1 MDNESGKIHVDDEM
15 HKLVEERVK
24 HETRHW
30 TQEDFDE
37 LDAAMKNIAD
47 RPIWNAI
54 YQARK
59 WALIQARASVVKL
72 ETEEERR
79 EWFDVMIENEN
90 YFIESTNRKDEE

>member
-1 MDNESGKIHVDDEM
+1 MSKEELYN
-15 HKLVEERVK
+15 LVEERVK

-30 TQEDFDE
+30 TQDDFDE
-37 LDAAMKNIAD
+37 LNLAMKNIAD

-59 WALIQARASVVKL
+59 WAFIQARASVVKL

-79 EWFDVMIENEN
+79 EWFDRMIENEN
-90 YFIESTNRKDEE
+90 NFIEQTNKKK

>member
-15 HKLVEERVK
+15 HKPVEERVK
-24 HETRHW
+24 YETRHW
-30 TQEDFDE
+30 TQGGFDE
-37 LDAAMKNIAD
+37 FNAAMKNIAD

-72 ETEEERR
+72 ETEEGRR
-79 EWFDVMIENEN
+79 EWFDRMIEREN
-90 YFIESTNRKDEE
+90 HSIELTNRKNED

>member
-1 MDNESGKIHVDDEM
+1 MSEEGKIHVDDEM
-15 HKLVEERVK
+15 HKLVEERAK

-37 LDAAMKNIAD
+37 FNAAMKNIAD

-72 ETEEERR
+72 ETEEERK
-79 EWFDVMIENEN
+79 EWFDRMIESEN
-90 YFIESTNRKDEE
+90 RFIESTNRKDED

>member
-1 MDNESGKIHVDDEM
+1 MNKEELYN
-15 HKLVEERVK
+15 LVEERVK
-24 HETRHW
+24 YETRHW

-37 LDAAMKNIAD
+37 FNASMKNIAD

-79 EWFDVMIENEN
+79 EWFDRMIENEN
-90 YFIESTNRKDEE
+90 HFIEQTNKKDEE